1 MTKTRKCL
9 RVDHGEYHYT
19 EALTHRYSLKKL
31 LLKTSQ
37 ITGKHLYQ
45 SHFLNKLQSKA
56 NLRNRVT

>member
-9 RVDHGEYHYT
+9 RVDHREYQYT
-19 EALTHRYSLKKL
+19 EALTQRCSLKKL

-45 SHFLNKLQSKA
+45 SHFLNKIA
-56 NLRNRVT
+56 E